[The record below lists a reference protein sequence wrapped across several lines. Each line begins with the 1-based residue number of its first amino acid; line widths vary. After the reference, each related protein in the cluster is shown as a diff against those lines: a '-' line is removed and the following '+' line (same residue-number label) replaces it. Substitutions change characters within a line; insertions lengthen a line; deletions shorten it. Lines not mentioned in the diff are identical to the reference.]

1 MDALT
6 TPSNWQRVRLGDILT
21 LKHGRDYKKFKLGNI
36 PVYGSGGY
44 MLSINNFL
52 HNGESVCIGRK
63 GTIDKPIYLNGKF
76 WVVDTLFY
84 SYSFKKSIPKFIFYA
99 FSIIKWSNYNEATG
113 VPSLTKMTI
122 SNIEIPLPPL
132 NEQIAIANIL
142 SDVDRYLYSLDAL
155 ILKKESVKK
164 ALSFELLS
172 QRKRLKGF
180 NQNWQR
186 VRLGD
191 ICEITTGSLDAN
203 EMVHYGKYRFYTC
216 AKKYYFID
224 KYAFDTEA
232 ILISG
237 NGAYVGYVHYYKGKF
252 NAYQRT
258 YVLDNFSEHI
268 IFVKYFLTMFL
279 QSHIQTNKN
288 EGNTPY
294 IVMATLKDFEIPLPP
309 LNEQIAIANILS
321 DVDRYLYSLDAL
333 ILKKESVKKALS
345 FELLSQRKRLKGFN
359 QNWQRVRLGDICEIT
374 TGSLDANE
382 MVHYGKYRF
391 YTCAKKYYF
400 IDKYAFDTEAILIS
414 GNGAYVGYVHYYK
427 GKFNAYQRTYVL
439 DNFSEHIIFVKY
451 FLTMFLQS
459 HIQTNKNEGN
469 TPYIV
474 MATLKDFEIPLPPL
488 NEQIAIANI
497 LSDLDN
503 EIISLKNKK
512 RQFDNIKKALNHDL
526 MSAKIRVLKK

>member
-6 TPSNWQRVRLGDILT
+6 TPSNWQRVRLGDIGKPCMCKRVM
-21 LKHGRDYKKFKLGNI
+21 KHQTTPYGEIPFYKIGTFGNTADAFISKKLFLEYKAKYSFPKKGDI
-36 PVYGSGGY
+36 LISASGT
-44 MLSINNFL
+44 
-52 HNGESVCIGRK
+52 IGRAVIYDGK
-63 GTIDKPIYLNGKF
+63 PAYFQDSNIVWIDNNETLVKNDF
-76 WVVDTLFY
+76 LFY
-84 SYSFKKSIPKFIFYA
+84 AYSN
-99 FSIIKWSNYNEATG
+99 IKWNTEHTTILRLYNDNFRNT
-113 VPSLTKMTI
+113 L
-122 SNIEIPLPPL
+122 IPLPPL
-132 NEQIAIANIL
+132 NEQAAIANIL
-142 SDVDRYLYSLDAL
+142 SDLDRYLCSLDAL

-180 NQNWQR
+180 NQAWQR

-216 AKKYYFID
+216 AKEYYFID

-279 QSHIQTNKN
+279 QSHIQTNRN

-294 IVMATLKDFEIPLPP
+294 IVMATLKDFEILLPP

-321 DVDRYLYSLDAL
+321 
-333 ILKKESVKKALS
+333 
-345 FELLSQRKRLKGFN
+345 G
-359 QNWQRVRLGDICEIT
+359 
-374 TGSLDANE
+374 
-382 MVHYGKYRF
+382 
-391 YTCAKKYYF
+391 
-400 IDKYAFDTEAILIS
+400 
-414 GNGAYVGYVHYYK
+414 
-427 GKFNAYQRTYVL
+427 
-439 DNFSEHIIFVKY
+439 
-451 FLTMFLQS
+451 
-459 HIQTNKNEGN
+459 
-469 TPYIV
+469 
-474 MATLKDFEIPLPPL
+474 
-488 NEQIAIANI
+488 
-497 LSDLDN
+497 LDN

-512 RQFDNIKKALNHDL
+512 RQFENIKKALNHDL

>member
-1 MDALT
+1 MKHQTTRYGEIPFYKIGTFGNTADAFISKKLFLEYKT
-6 TPSNWQRVRLGDILT
+6 KYSFPKKGDIL
-21 LKHGRDYKKFKLGNI
+21 I
-36 PVYGSGGY
+36 SASGT
-44 MLSINNFL
+44 
-52 HNGESVCIGRK
+52 IGRAVIYDGK
-63 GTIDKPIYLNGKF
+63 PAYFQDSNIVWIDNDETLVKNDF
-76 WVVDTLFY
+76 LFY
-84 SYSFKKSIPKFIFYA
+84 AYSNV
-99 FSIIKWSNYNEATG
+99 KWNTEHTTILRLYNDNFRNT
-113 VPSLTKMTI
+113 L
-122 SNIEIPLPPL
+122 IPLPPL
-132 NEQIAIANIL
+132 NEQSAIADIL
-142 SDVDRYLYSLDAL
+142 SALDNYLHALRAL

-180 NQNWQR
+180 NQDWQR

-216 AKKYYFID
+216 AKEYYFID

-321 DVDRYLYSLDAL
+321 ALD
-333 ILKKESVKKALS
+333 KE
-345 FELLSQRKRLKGFN
+345 
-359 QNWQRVRLGDICEIT
+359 
-374 TGSLDANE
+374 
-382 MVHYGKYRF
+382 
-391 YTCAKKYYF
+391 
-400 IDKYAFDTEAILIS
+400 
-414 GNGAYVGYVHYYK
+414 
-427 GKFNAYQRTYVL
+427 
-439 DNFSEHIIFVKY
+439 
-451 FLTMFLQS
+451 
-459 HIQTNKNEGN
+459 
-469 TPYIV
+469 
-474 MATLKDFEIPLPPL
+474 
-488 NEQIAIANI
+488 IA
-497 LSDLDN
+497 
-503 EIISLKNKK
+503 SLKNKK
-512 RQFDNIKKALNHDL
+512 RQFENIKKALNHDL

>member
-1 MDALT
+1 MTERMDALML
-6 TPSNWQRVRLGDILT
+6 PSNWQRVRLGDICEFGNGGAYET
-21 LKHGRDYKKFKLGNI
+21 LIVENGDFKLISLNSIDIDGNLKNTMKRVNFYDNSLKQDDIVMVLSDVAHGDFLGLCAVI
-36 PVYGSGGY
+36 PSNDYVLNQRMGRLRIRNDCINILFLRLYINANQKYFKMQGQGSSQLN
-44 MLSINNFL
+44 LS
-52 HNGESVCIGRK
+52 
-63 GTIDKPIYLNGKF
+63 
-76 WVVDTLFY
+76 
-84 SYSFKKSIPKFIFYA
+84 KKAIEDFEILL
-99 FSIIKWSNYNEATG
+99 
-113 VPSLTKMTI
+113 PS
-122 SNIEIPLPPL
+122 L

-142 SDVDRYLYSLDAL
+142 SGLDHYLYTLDAL

-180 NQNWQR
+180 NQAWQR

-216 AKKYYFID
+216 AKEYYFID

-237 NGAYVGYVHYYKGKF
+237 NGAYVGYVHYYNGKF
-252 NAYQRT
+252 NTYQRT

-294 IVMATLKDFEIPLPP
+294 IVMATLKDFEILLPP

-321 DVDRYLYSLDAL
+321 GLD
-333 ILKKESVKKALS
+333 
-345 FELLSQRKRLKGFN
+345 
-359 QNWQRVRLGDICEIT
+359 
-374 TGSLDANE
+374 
-382 MVHYGKYRF
+382 H
-391 YTCAKKYYF
+391 
-400 IDKYAFDTEAILIS
+400 
-414 GNGAYVGYVHYYK
+414 
-427 GKFNAYQRTYVL
+427 
-439 DNFSEHIIFVKY
+439 
-451 FLTMFLQS
+451 
-459 HIQTNKNEGN
+459 
-469 TPYIV
+469 
-474 MATLKDFEIPLPPL
+474 
-488 NEQIAIANI
+488 
-497 LSDLDN
+497 

-512 RQFDNIKKALNHDL
+512 RQFENIKKALNHDL